1 LRPNPGRMPWRSCLC
16 RMRQQSSF
24 GYCSLGAVPSLWPP
38 CELTP
43 PNERHTGIWLLRL
56 IVGSMWRQQS
66 LWKIPPNYDGLI
78 YWMKQM
84 VDHAS
89 TTLQAQLVQNIVLFG
104 PLVYAV
110 EVLL

>member
-1 LRPNPGRMPWRSCLC
+1 
-16 RMRQQSSF
+16 MRQQSSF

-89 TTLQAQLVQNIVLFG
+89 IHHGACGIG
-104 PLVYAV
+104 
-110 EVLL
+110 

>member
-1 LRPNPGRMPWRSCLC
+1 MRPNPGRMPWRSCLC

>member
-1 LRPNPGRMPWRSCLC
+1 MPWRSCLC

>member
-1 LRPNPGRMPWRSCLC
+1 MPWRSCLC

-89 TTLQAQLVQNIVLFG
+89 TPLQAQLVQNIELPNIVLFG